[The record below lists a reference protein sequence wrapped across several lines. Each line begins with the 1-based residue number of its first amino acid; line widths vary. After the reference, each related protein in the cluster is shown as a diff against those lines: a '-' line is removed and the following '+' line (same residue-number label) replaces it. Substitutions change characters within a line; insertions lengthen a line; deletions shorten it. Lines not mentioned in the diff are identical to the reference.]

1 MKMSAVQFCGDT
13 KYFYSGKSNMNECSR
28 KRYKKNLYMLQKKNQ
43 IFWPKD
49 ISYFRKMGFV
59 IFKCVRQ
66 AQGSEYR

>member
-28 KRYKKNLYMLQKKNQ
+28 KRYKKNLYMLQKK
-43 IFWPKD
+43 IKLFWPQD

-59 IFKCVRQ
+59 ILKCVRQ